1 MPATQ
6 RFDVDGEAFDVTQH
20 ASAPG
25 RYHFAWTSGRNR
37 GYGFT
42 ANTSDNRAMTQDQIV
57 SQIRSFLAQVDP
69 DTGYLAD

>member
-1 MPATQ
+1 MAGTQ

-20 ASAPG
+20 VTAPG
-25 RYHFAWTSGRNR
+25 RYQFAWVSGRNR

-42 ANTSDNRAMTQDQIV
+42 SNTSDDRAMTQEQIV